1 MRAAV
6 TSTIAAAVPLVP
18 RLCPGNKEYCPNVDI
33 DAYVMAHTAEW
44 QRLEQLTK
52 RRRHLS
58 GSEVDELVGLYQR
71 VATHLSAV
79 RVAAGDPALV
89 ARLSTLVARARV
101 AVTGAHTPAWRDIG
115 RFALVSFPVTA
126 YRARWWWL
134 GSAIGSLAVALVCGW
149 WIARSPRVQLGIA
162 PPAQL
167 RQLVGQDFRGYY
179 SQYAAT
185 SFAAKVW
192 TNNVWVAAQSL
203 LFGILLGIPTLIVLL
218 QNALNIGVDGGL
230 MIAYGR
236 GPEFFGLILPH
247 GLLELTAV
255 FLAAG
260 AGLRLGWCII
270 DPGPRPRGRALAEE
284 GRATIGLALGLI
296 VVLLV
301 SGVIEAFVTPS
312 SLPTWARILIGA
324 AAESAFLAYVIVLG
338 RRGLRAG
345 LSGDIEAAPDVLPV
359 TG

>member
-1 MRAAV
+1 VENTRPQRPLASRPVRPAPRA
-6 TSTIAAAVPLVP
+6 
-18 RLCPGNKEYCPNVDI
+18 YCPIVDV
-33 DAYVMAHTAEW
+33 DAYVLAHAAEW
-44 QRLEQLTK
+44 QRLEHLT
-52 RRRHLS
+52 RRRRRLS
-58 GSEVDELVGLYQR
+58 GSEVDELVSLYQR
-71 VATHLSAV
+71 AATHLSAV
-79 RVAAGDPALV
+79 RASAHDPALV
-89 ARLSTLVARARV
+89 ARLSTLVARARA

-134 GSAIGSLAVALVCGW
+134 GSAAGSLAVALLAGW

-162 PPAQL
+162 APAQI

-179 SQYAAT
+179 SQYPAT

-192 TNNVWVAAQSL
+192 TNNAWVAAQSL
-203 LFGILLGIPTLIVLL
+203 LFGVLLGIPTVIVLL

-230 MIAYGR
+230 MFAYGR
-236 GPEFFGLILPH
+236 GPEFFGLVLPH

-270 DPGPRPRGRALAEE
+270 DPGRRPRGQALAEE

-296 VVLLV
+296 VVLLC
-301 SGVIEAFVTPS
+301 SGVLEAFVTPS
-312 SLPTWARILIGA
+312 SLPTWGRILIGVG
-324 AAESAFLAYVIVLG
+324 AEAAFLTYVIALG

-345 LSGDIEAAPDVLPV
+345 QSGDIEAVPDTLPV
-359 TG
+359 VG

>member
-1 MRAAV
+1 
-6 TSTIAAAVPLVP
+6 
-18 RLCPGNKEYCPNVDI
+18 VDV
-33 DAYVMAHTAEW
+33 DAFVQAHAAEW
-44 QRLEQLTK
+44 QRLEHLT
-52 RRRHLS
+52 RRRRRLS
-58 GSEVDELVGLYQR
+58 GTEVDELVSLYQR
-71 VATHLSAV
+71 ATTHLSVV
-79 RVAAGDPALV
+79 RASAHDPALV
-89 ARLSTLVARARV
+89 ARLSTLVARARA

-115 RFALVSFPVTA
+115 QFALVSFPVAA

-134 GSAIGSLAVALVCGW
+134 GSAAGSLAVALLAGW

-162 PPAQL
+162 APAQI
-167 RQLVGQDFRGYY
+167 RQLVGQDFRSYY
-179 SQYAAT
+179 SQYPAT

-203 LFGILLGIPTLIVLL
+203 LFGILLGIPTVIVLV
-218 QNALNIGVDGGL
+218 QNALNVGVDGGL
-230 MIAYGR
+230 MFAYGR

-270 DPGPRPRGRALAEE
+270 DPGRRPRGQALAEE

-296 VVLLV
+296 VVLLC
-301 SGVIEAFVTPS
+301 SGVLEAFVTPS
-312 SLPTWARILIGA
+312 PLPTWGRILIGV
-324 AAESAFLAYVIVLG
+324 AAEAAFLTYVIVLG

-345 LSGDIEAAPDVLPV
+345 QTGDIEAAPDTLPIA
-359 TG
+359 G